1 MNNKLVV
8 IFCYPEDK
16 LADALIYAAEAYHTR
31 GAIRHVVGK
40 IQLGGTRPLSDTD
53 LWVSMIENWG
63 DAVKVYNHSSKD
75 PVAVCFL
82 KMSKYLWRVF
92 NAMKLMHDLK
102 VIPSYAVSSKPF
114 YKVFDPESLTKAW
127 LEYKKIGKSA
137 IPNQQILI
145 QKFLEYFLC
154 DVTVKDTS
162 KPLTEDCLV
171 KMNAKI
177 SDYNEVLASIVRD

>member
-8 IFCYPEDK
+8 IFCYPEGK
-16 LADALIYAAEAYHTR
+16 LAEALIYAAEAYHTR
-31 GAIRHVVGK
+31 GAIRHVVGT
-40 IQLGGTRPLSDTD
+40 IQMGGTRPLSDTD

-63 DAVKVYNHSSKD
+63 DALKEYNHCSKD
-75 PVAVCFL
+75 SVAVCFL

-92 NAMKLMHDLK
+92 SAIKSMHDLK
-102 VIPSYAVSSKPF
+102 MIPPGSRSPLPF

-145 QKFLEYFLC
+145 QKFLEYFFC

-162 KPLTEDCLV
+162 KPLTPGCLAKV
-171 KMNAKI
+171 NAKI